1 MTNSPS
7 TRRRPS
13 VHITLQRA
21 ARLHRLVWFLAETPR
36 TRDTIL
42 AHLSIGLRTF
52 YRELELLKR
61 CGVKVRHRNKQYT
74 LMATAKQ
81 AEGRLPFPDPQLS
94 FAEMAELAACPCDAG
109 RHWRICWPPSSTSPR
124 RRRNA
129 RRRPPEKSRT
139 GRKEVLLDGRS
150 RPIAKMT
157 GEGLEPSTN
166 GLTYLIGFHRPPCSV
181 TSCDH
186 KRPLWR
192 IAYGGFAP
200 KFGGFAMSRKPGV
213 RNKNGYWFSEAGDI
227 GRYFGRVDVVSYSE
241 AMARLWAALAGD
253 GGDRVLGVGVGGC
266 APACASKRTHE
277 GTSKVGRRSPS
288 LGAELY
294 PHLIIDRSTHSN

>member
-13 VHITLQRA
+13 VHITLQHA

-74 LMATAKQ
+74 LMATAKH

-109 RHWRICWPPSSTSPR
+109 RRLADLLATVINQPAPVKKRPSSA
-124 RRRNA
+124 A
-129 RRRPPEKSRT
+129 RKKSN
-139 GRKEVLLDGRS
+139 RKKGS
-150 RPIAKMT
+150 
-157 GEGLEPSTN
+157 S
-166 GLTYLIGFHRPPCSV
+166 
-181 TSCDH
+181 
-186 KRPLWR
+186 
-192 IAYGGFAP
+192 
-200 KFGGFAMSRKPGV
+200 
-213 RNKNGYWFSEAGDI
+213 
-227 GRYFGRVDVVSYSE
+227 
-241 AMARLWAALAGD
+241 
-253 GGDRVLGVGVGGC
+253 
-266 APACASKRTHE
+266 AS
-277 GTSKVGRRSPS
+277 GT
-288 LGAELY
+288 
-294 PHLIIDRSTHSN
+294 T